1 MTLRERAPIR
11 TAIDCFQKYRRKQI
25 DLEGLSQGI
34 GQACSLLENDI
45 PQPIREALA
54 RADSEIES
62 IRFTINTADQ
72 PQEVG
77 KLWRELEEVL
87 ARNGAPPLAESAEE

>member
-11 TAIDCFQKYRRKQI
+11 IAIDSFQKFRRKQI
-25 DLEGLSQGI
+25 DIEGLSHGI
-34 GQACSLLENDI
+34 GQSCSLLENDI
-45 PQPIREALA
+45 PKPIREALK

-62 IRFTINTADQ
+62 IRFTINQADQ
-72 PQEVG
+72 PTEVA

-87 ARNGAPPLAESAEE
+87 ARNGAPPVTDSEEA